1 MRRLLV
7 AVVGILL
14 AVSVPGAAQDEGW
27 ISVRRDVSVSQGG
40 RMTPDSLGPF
50 RPRSQRT
57 GLPRGGAIAPNAS
70 VQWAEQAELR

>member
-1 MRRLLV
+1 MR
-7 AVVGILL
+7 
-14 AVSVPGAAQDEGW
+14 AAPRVKKNSPDVTRAPGW

>member
-1 MRRLLV
+1 MR
-7 AVVGILL
+7 
-14 AVSVPGAAQDEGW
+14 AAPRVKKNSPDVTRAPGW

-57 GLPRGGAIAPNAS
+57 GLPSLPIAPNAS
-70 VQWAEQAELR
+70 VQWAEKAELR